1 MSSIPFSSA
10 AERNRQPIFDV
21 LRALLPAE
29 GSVLEIGSGTGQHA
43 VFLTQNLPGITWQPS
58 DRQENLAGLDACF
71 LAEDNKRILPLLK
84 LDVLSDP
91 WPGRSYDGAY
101 SANTAHI
108 MSWEAVI
115 AMFAGLGA
123 HLVSGARFCLY
134 GPFNV
139 ENRFTSPSNAKF
151 DAHLREQDP
160 QMGIR
165 DMAAVEDLAN
175 LHHMQLEQQIAMP
188 ANNFILV
195 FLKKKPG
202 NMGSE

>member
-10 AERNRQPIFDV
+10 AERNRQPILEV
-21 LRALLPAE
+21 LRELLPDE
-29 GSVLEIGSGTGQHA
+29 GTVLEIGSGTGQHA
-43 VFLTQNLPGITWQPS
+43 VFFAQNLPGLTWQAT
-58 DRQENLAGLDACF
+58 DREENLAGLEARF
-71 LAEDNKRILPLLK
+71 LAEGNDRILPLLN

-91 WPGRSYDGAY
+91 WPGRSYDAAY

-115 AMFAGLGA
+115 AMFAGVGA
-123 HLVSGARFCLY
+123 HLVGGTRFCLY
-134 GPFNV
+134 GPFNID
-139 ENRFTSPSNAKF
+139 NRFTSPSNAQF

-165 DMAAVEDLAN
+165 DMDAVENLAN
-175 LHHMQLEQQIAMP
+175 LHRMKLEQKVAMP

-195 FLKKKPG
+195 FQKMVLV
-202 NMGSE
+202 